1 MKLFF
6 KRKQKKIEE
15 SQAAAVTC
23 RINKMMLLCTDLYIC
38 GKYNTV

>member
-6 KRKQKKIEE
+6 KRKKIEE

-23 RINKMMLLCTDLYIC
+23 RINKNYVTLYSCVNNLKI
-38 GKYNTV
+38 